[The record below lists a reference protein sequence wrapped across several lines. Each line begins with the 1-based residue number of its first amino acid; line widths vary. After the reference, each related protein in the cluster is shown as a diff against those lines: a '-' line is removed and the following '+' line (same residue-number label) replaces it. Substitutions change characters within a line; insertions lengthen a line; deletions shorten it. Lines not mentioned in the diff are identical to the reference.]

1 MNVCVCVRVCVCACV
16 CVCYDK
22 CFEMP
27 ATVVANVTVCSL
39 HARALVA
46 FPFAFAFFVKEPSF
60 RYLNFDF
67 MESNSAYKSD
77 VITEQ
82 NTNRNIVVVFIKI
95 YCKKV

>member
-1 MNVCVCVRVCVCACV
+1 MNVCVCV
-16 CVCYDK
+16 CVCYEK

-67 MESNSAYKSD
+67 MESNSAYVDKSD